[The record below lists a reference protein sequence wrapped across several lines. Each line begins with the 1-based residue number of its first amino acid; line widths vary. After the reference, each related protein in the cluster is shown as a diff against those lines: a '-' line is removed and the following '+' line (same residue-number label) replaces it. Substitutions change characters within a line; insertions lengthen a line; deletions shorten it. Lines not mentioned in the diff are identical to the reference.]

1 MSSTQAPQSAHQRA
15 LIAEYIAESLR
26 TLPAGSS
33 FAVRVACTAD
43 HPVDSLTPRRRLSH
57 FHAEN
62 TLSRRVLAFV
72 SQGGCLV
79 AGLEVHEFTTLRIE
93 AQGDQP
99 PRTRIAVDCCIEKL
113 DTSGELVCRMPIA
126 RALVAGYLRSLH
138 RYSAALNIP
147 SVGVHLFARAQPE
160 YLFAKSKDNPRKRIL
175 GDLEL
180 VKWWQRAL
188 EFALE
193 YGAGSTLDK
202 NNPPSAC
209 PEPVSA
215 CSRTAV
221 ANCIVPGSTMGESPW
236 FFGNNSGSCN
246 ERSKSVDWKWGLPY
260 PLSARAHDC
269 VLQFPDDPITRLLA
283 EAHSSSWSVSA
294 LLDMLSVSEECGSG
308 HRTAYFLASLPLYS
322 GVSVQASDIADSS
335 TASQGHLSFDDY
347 DKILIALFNHEMDF
361 SNPASAHSS
370 SSRLFNYLDG
380 SYDIPVIEVETV
392 GPATTRDT
400 TQAEKPRE
408 LPTVNDLS
416 TMVRKKRKVVS

>member
-1 MSSTQAPQSAHQRA
+1 
-15 LIAEYIAESLR
+15 
-26 TLPAGSS
+26 
-33 FAVRVACTAD
+33 
-43 HPVDSLTPRRRLSH
+43 
-57 FHAEN
+57 
-62 TLSRRVLAFV
+62 
-72 SQGGCLV
+72 
-79 AGLEVHEFTTLRIE
+79 
-93 AQGDQP
+93 
-99 PRTRIAVDCCIEKL
+99 
-113 DTSGELVCRMPIA
+113 
-126 RALVAGYLRSLH
+126 
-138 RYSAALNIP
+138 
-147 SVGVHLFARAQPE
+147 
-160 YLFAKSKDNPRKRIL
+160 SKDNPRKRIL

-193 YGAGSTLDK
+193 YGARSTLDK

-246 ERSKSVDWKWGLPY
+246 ERSKLVDWKWGLPY

-361 SNPASAHSS
+361 SNPASAHLSS
-370 SSRLFNYLDG
+370 NRLFNYLDG
-380 SYDIPVIEVETV
+380 SYDIPVIDVETV

-400 TQAEKPRE
+400 AQAEKPRE

-416 TMVRKKRKVVS
+416 AMVRKKRKVVS